1 MNTRLLFILALV
13 PAVAVGQ
20 AATTAAP
27 QAQQAVEAATTEH
40 RMVRASDIQWG
51 PGPAPLPKGVQ
62 ATVLYGDPG
71 KPGPF
76 AIRLKAP
83 PGYAI
88 PRHWHPTDEQVTVL
102 SGDFSVSMGEG
113 DKAHSG
119 DFGPGDH
126 VSLPAKM
133 QHAASTKNGAIV
145 QVASHGPFQV
155 TYVDPKDDPR
165 NADAASAKS
174 P

>member
-1 MNTRLLFILALV
+1 MKTPLLFILALV
-13 PAVAVGQ
+13 PAVAIGQ

-27 QAQQAVEAATTEH
+27 QAQQSVEAATTEH
-40 RMVRASDIQWG
+40 KMIRASDIQWG
-51 PGPAPLPKGVQ
+51 PGPAALPKGVE
-62 ATVLYGDPG
+62 AAVVYGDPG

-83 PGYAI
+83 PGFKVG
-88 PRHWHPTDEQVTVL
+88 RHWHPTDEQVTIL
-102 SGDFSVSMGEG
+102 SGDFTMSMGEG
-113 DKAHSG
+113 DKAHSA

-145 QVASHGPFQV
+145 QVASHGPFEV
-155 TYVDPKDDPR
+155 NYVDPKDDPR
-165 NADAASAKS
+165 KAEATSAK
-174 P
+174 